1 MARIEIGR
9 RTIYGNPFFAR
20 SDERL
25 LGKTLD
31 AYTEWLYHALR
42 GDHAAFAFYQQ
53 ITGITLPEN
62 YAEHIQALEANLAR
76 GDTLWCPGCRE
87 HTCEPG
93 ICHGSI
99 LLQAINGTGVF
110 AR

>member
-20 SDERL
+20 SEERL
-25 LGKTLD
+25 QGKTL
-31 AYTEWLYHALR
+31 ASYTDWLQRALS
-42 GDHAAFAFYQQ
+42 GDVEARYEYQRA
-53 ITGITLPEN
+53 TGLILPEN
-62 YAEHIQALEANLAR
+62 YAEHIALLGEHVKR

-87 HTCEPG
+87 HSCKPG

-99 LLQAINGTGVF
+99 LLQAINGEGVF